1 LLARALRNLDCRR
14 AVGLVPSSVAL
25 LLLHA
30 ALHLLVELVVVVGF
44 CYLLIALTT
53 LKLVELVDVT
63 DHHLNYKISGSVTY

>member
-1 LLARALRNLDCRR
+1 
-14 AVGLVPSSVAL
+14 
-25 LLLHA
+25 
-30 ALHLLVELVVVVGF
+30 VGF

>member
-1 LLARALRNLDCRR
+1 MPA
-14 AVGLVPSSVAL
+14 SVAL

-63 DHHLNYKISGSVTY
+63 DHHLNYKISGSGTY